1 MSIWGK
7 RVDSWVNGKAGGATR
22 QDYDRAGLNALWQI
36 ALVGVV
42 VIGAVLLARA
52 T

>member
-7 RVDSWVNGKAGGATR
+7 RVDSWVNGKAGTATR
-22 QDYDRAGLNALWQI
+22 EDYDRAGKNALWQI
-36 ALVGVV
+36 ALVGLVV
-42 VIGAVLLARA
+42 VAAVLLARA